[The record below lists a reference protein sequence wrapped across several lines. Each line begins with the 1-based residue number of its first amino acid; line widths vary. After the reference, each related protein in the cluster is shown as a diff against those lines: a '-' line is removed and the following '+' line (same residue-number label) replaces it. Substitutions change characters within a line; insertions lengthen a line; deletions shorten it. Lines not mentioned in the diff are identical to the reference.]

1 MRKLLSVAVM
11 AGCLATGGGTP
22 TQDPAKVEANDPA
35 KNPNGTAEEAAKTD
49 AATGAAAAEA
59 AKASGMGVNW
69 FSRGNPF
76 APLVT
81 TEKPKESETEV
92 PGPDEGAPKA
102 TGPAAPAAA
111 PATPAPAPVVPKL
124 NGILCSGGLALAIVD
139 DSICRVGDEVKSY
152 RILSITSEG
161 VLAEKE
167 GKRYVMSTRQPL
179 AQAVAAP
186 VVPPPPAGPPAA
198 EAGDK
203 TESSESPQSADKT
216 PAGAANGSPEGAK
229 RPPASPPVEGKAKP

>member
-11 AGCLATGGGTP
+11 AGCLMTGGGTP
-22 TQDPAKVEANDPA
+22 PQDPAKPESNDPA
-35 KNPNGTAEEAAKTD
+35 KNPNGTDEEAEK
-49 AATGAAAAEA
+49 AAAEA
-59 AKASGMGVNW
+59 AKASGMGVSW

-81 TEKPKESETEV
+81 TEKPKESDAEV
-92 PGPDEGAPKA
+92 LGPDERVPK
-102 TGPAAPAAA
+102 AAA
-111 PATPAPAPVVPKL
+111 PEVAAVASATAAQAPVMPKL

-139 DSICRVGDEVKSY
+139 DSICKVGDEVAGY
-152 RILSITSEG
+152 RILSITPEG

-167 GKRYVMSTRQPL
+167 GKRYTMSTRQPQ

-198 EAGDK
+198 AAGEK
-203 TESSESPQSADKT
+203 TELSGPAESADKP
-216 PAGAANGSPEGAK
+216 PAGASGGPAEGAN
-229 RPPASPPVEGKAKP
+229 PAPANPPVEGEAKL